1 MLQFQT
7 KDDMSVPWLPHFI
20 KCIPHKDLKS
30 VVQSFVL
37 KYVLCNNKQKCQSL
51 HIFPLCYD
59 RRPGMVPRQHCMQQS
74 QRKCGMLRV
83 NTCLIVRYT
92 TTPGG
97 SVGQHMT
104 RDWVRN
110 CGRPQKPLL
119 LQLICP
125 LQINCHLIYMI
136 VYTLTKMI
144 FNFRELWFIFVC
156 CVCAIW

>member
-20 KCIPHKDLKS
+20 ECIPHKDLKS

-37 KYVLCNNKQKCQSL
+37 KYVITSKNVNHYL
-51 HIFPLCYD
+51 IFPLCYD

-74 QRKCGMLRV
+74 QRKCGMLGV

-104 RDWVRN
+104 RDCVRN
-110 CGRPQKPLL
+110 YGRPQKPLL

-136 VYTLTKMI
+136 VYKCKCTLT
-144 FNFRELWFIFVC
+144 F
-156 CVCAIW
+156 